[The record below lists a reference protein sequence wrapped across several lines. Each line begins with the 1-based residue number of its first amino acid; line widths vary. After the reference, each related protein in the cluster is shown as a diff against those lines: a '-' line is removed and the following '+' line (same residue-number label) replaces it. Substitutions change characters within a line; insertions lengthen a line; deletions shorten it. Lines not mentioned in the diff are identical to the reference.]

1 MLMKTCENAVRASAI
16 LAAVALSG
24 GAFAAGAAGDAYTFE
39 TGTFADQAGLFGNGT
54 IVQATYAAPA
64 VGKPLPGTEN
74 AKVLEIAG
82 TVTYTNLT
90 SFTNADKASQVDFM
104 FKVESTDELEAP
116 SGDDVQ
122 IALAVGTNDAGAV
135 SAPIKLWC
143 KSASNG
149 MAGWQTLGD
158 FATGSWVRATI
169 VLDYDAPGK
178 CSVSLDG
185 NPVLNGTSKWFYFA
199 NEAVQ
204 DYVKS
209 LTMVGST
216 QIDDLVIT
224 NASLAAY
231 VAPGGDATI
240 TPSGTSV
247 AVTYAY
253 MNKYGVTT
261 NDVARNAKL
270 GAGMTVAEKFEAGLD
285 PRSETKFEMQS
296 MNVASATSATVTFPG
311 NRGASAYEVE
321 IKNGSGTA
329 VGSADI
335 SANTEGEGLNTATL
349 TLPAEAELLYIKV
362 KAK

>member
-1 MLMKTCENAVRASAI
+1 MLMKTCENAMRASAI

-39 TGTFADQAGLFGNGT
+39 TGTFADQAGLSGNGT
-54 IVQATYAAPA
+54 IVQAAYDAPA
-64 VGKPLPGTEN
+64 VGKPLPGTSAN
-74 AKVLEIAG
+74 VLEIAG

-90 SFTNADKASQVDFM
+90 DFTNADKASQVDFM

-116 SGDDVQ
+116 SGNDVQ
-122 IALAVGTNDAGAV
+122 IALAVGTNDAGSV
-135 SAPIKLWC
+135 TAPIKLWC
-143 KSASNG
+143 KTASDDG
-149 MAGWQTLGD
+149 TAGWQSLGD

-169 VLDYDAPGK
+169 VLDYGSPGK

-199 NEAVQ
+199 NTALQ

-231 VAPGGDATI
+231 VAPGGDATV

-261 NDVARNAKL
+261 NDVAQNVRL

-296 MNVASATSATVTFPG
+296 MNVSSATSAMVTFPG

-321 IKNGSGTA
+321 IKDGTDTA
-329 VGSADI
+329 VGSAVI
-335 SANTEGEGLNTATL
+335 SANTEGEGLNTARL